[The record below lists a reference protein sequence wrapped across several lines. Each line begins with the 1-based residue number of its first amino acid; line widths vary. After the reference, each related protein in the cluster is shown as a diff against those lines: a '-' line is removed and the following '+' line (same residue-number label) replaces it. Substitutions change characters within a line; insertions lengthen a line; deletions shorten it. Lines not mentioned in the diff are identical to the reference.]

1 MTEVISAKSGLA
13 LDLSKLQKNTQ
24 KWNVEVWK
32 EIDSLSSYVA
42 DVHKFLLQHAPGLP
56 CMILTHVES

>member
-32 EIDSLSSYVA
+32 EIDALSSYVA
-42 DVHKFLLQHAPGLP
+42 DVHKFLLQHAPWLARI
-56 CMILTHVES
+56 ILTHVES

>member
-1 MTEVISAKSGLA
+1 MTEVISVKSGLA
-13 LDLSKLQKNTQ
+13 LELSKLQKNTQ
-24 KWNVEVWK
+24 KWNIEVWK

-42 DVHKFLLQHAPGLP
+42 DVHKILLQHAPWLL